1 MQTHIPT
8 DPNQRPPSP
17 TGVRRRSEPDL
28 LIHRRVYTKIEG
40 PSLTPFIKQLKAIVR
55 RVFVNRCQV
64 GVLRCAPGQCFE
76 DQLYSNGT

>member
-1 MQTHIPT
+1 M
-8 DPNQRPPSP
+8 
-17 TGVRRRSEPDL
+17 
-28 LIHRRVYTKIEG
+28 IHRRVYTKIEG

-76 DQLYSNGT
+76 DQLYSNGTLHRFNPLSSNPSHSYLRSDEP